1 MKFPQPL
8 SLNPPPSSEMKFP
21 QPSSLNPQPS
31 SPMISR
37 YDIQKLQELPIEQV
51 AERLGLELRRHKSL
65 CPFHD
70 DSHPSL
76 TFHTGRNRYRCY
88 VCDARGGTID
98 LVMNTQHW
106 TFYDSCKWLADKF
119 DVYINEFSNSQ
130 ILEIKKPVKRVPKPS
145 SLVPQPL
152 DTHYLES
159 LISQP
164 SSLNPEAE
172 HFLYH
177 ERKLDPRVVRSLGLK
192 SISSPV
198 PMSGNPNGG
207 WFNSPS
213 LLIPYRDIDGRLLS
227 VQARYLGKSS
237 KIPQLSSLTPQPSEV
252 PRFQFPK
259 GSRCSIYNLP
269 ILKHLSPGEPLFVTE
284 GCSDCWS
291 MLSSGHK
298 AIAIPSATLLQESD
312 FKLLGTWILE
322 HGTTLHIYPDQD
334 KAGEGLY
341 NRLLD
346 ASIHIGFT
354 LVRHQLPPTCK
365 DFSDYYLSSLNSQP

>member
-1 MKFPQPL
+1 
-8 SLNPPPSSEMKFP
+8 
-21 QPSSLNPQPS
+21 
-31 SPMISR
+31 MIDKT
-37 YDIQKLQELPIEQV
+37 DILKLQALPIEEV
-51 AERLGLELRRHKSL
+51 AAALGLEVRRHKSL

-76 TFHTGRNRYRCY
+76 TFHTGRNRYRCF

-119 DVYINEFSNSQ
+119 DVYISEFSNSQ

-198 PMSGNPNGG
+198 PMSGNPNGT
-207 WFNSPS
+207 WFNAPS
-213 LLIPYRDIDGRLLS
+213 LLIPYRDINGKLLS
-227 VQARYLGKSS
+227 VQARYLKPETGASPMNPETGS
-237 KIPQLSSLTPQPSEV
+237 QV

-298 AIAIPSATLLQESD
+298 AIAIPSATAFVEQD
-312 FKLLGTWILE
+312 FARIWKSLNPQPSS
-322 HGTTLHIYPDQD
+322 LHLFPDQD
-334 KAGEGLY
+334 KAGEALY
-341 NRLLD
+341 NRLVD
-346 ASIHIGFT
+346 ASIHLGFT